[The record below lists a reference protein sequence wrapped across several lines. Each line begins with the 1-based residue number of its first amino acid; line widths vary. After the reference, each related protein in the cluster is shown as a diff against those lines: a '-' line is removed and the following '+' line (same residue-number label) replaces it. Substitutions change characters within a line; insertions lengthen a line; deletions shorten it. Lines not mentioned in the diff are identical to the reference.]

1 MSEPAAP
8 QVPPTRR
15 ILTGYFVLSGLYT
28 LSAAA
33 IWGVNTLFLLD
44 AGLSFFEVF
53 LANAAFS
60 AGMVLFEVPTG
71 VVADTLGRR
80 VSFLLSLVVL
90 AVTTLLYVALAEVDA
105 GVVAFAVVSVL
116 MGLGFT
122 FYSGAMEAW
131 LVDALAVTGHHG
143 PLDAIFARGQ
153 QITGAAMLVGT
164 VGGGLLGQID
174 LSLPYLVRS
183 GLLVAVF
190 AIAYAVMHDIGFTPR
205 RVTVAEL
212 PSAVARNARD
222 GVAYGWAQR
231 PLRLLMLASFFQLG
245 FSMWAF
251 YASQPYMLDLLGSD
265 AVWIAGLVTAG
276 IALSTIAGNQLVEV
290 FSRRCGRRTTLLLG
304 AATVETGAAV
314 ALGLV
319 SSFWLALPALLL
331 IMGASGVTS
340 PVRQAYLHQVVPSDK
355 RATVVSFDSMI
366 SNTGG
371 VGGQVGLG
379 ALGESRS
386 VGAAFV
392 AGGIVTGLALPL
404 LGRVRAI
411 GGAPDRI
418 VGTKA
423 GVESPCAASGLPAVA
438 AIETEPVQ

>member
-1 MSEPAAP
+1 VSEPAAP
-8 QVPPTRR
+8 QVPSTRR

-143 PLDAIFARGQ
+143 PLDGIFARGQ

-190 AIAYAVMHDIGFTPR
+190 GIAYAVMHDIGFTPR

-290 FSRRCGRRTTLLLG
+290 LSRRCGRRTTLLLG

-386 VGAAFV
+386 IGAAFV

-438 AIETEPVQ
+438 AIETAPVQ

>member
-1 MSEPAAP
+1 VSEPVAP
-8 QVPPTRR
+8 QVPSTRR

-71 VVADTLGRR
+71 VVDDTLGRR

-143 PLDAIFARGQ
+143 PLDGIFARGQ

-190 AIAYAVMHDIGFTPR
+190 GIAYAVMHDVGFTPR

-290 FSRRCGRRTTLLLG
+290 LSRRCGRRTTLLLG

-438 AIETEPVQ
+438 AIETAPVQ

>member
-8 QVPPTRR
+8 QVPSTRR

-143 PLDAIFARGQ
+143 PLDGIFARGQ

-190 AIAYAVMHDIGFTPR
+190 GIAYAVMHDVGFTPR

-290 FSRRCGRRTTLLLG
+290 LSRRCGRRTTLLLG

-438 AIETEPVQ
+438 AIETAPVQ

>member
-1 MSEPAAP
+1 VSEPAAP
-8 QVPPTRR
+8 QVPSTRR

-143 PLDAIFARGQ
+143 PLDGIFARGQ

-190 AIAYAVMHDIGFTPR
+190 GIAYAVMHDVGFTPR

-290 FSRRCGRRTTLLLG
+290 LSRRCGRRTTLLLG

-438 AIETEPVQ
+438 AIETAPVQ

>member
-1 MSEPAAP
+1 MYVGLA
-8 QVPPTRR
+8 QV
-15 ILTGYFVLSGLYT
+15 
-28 LSAAA
+28 
-33 IWGVNTLFLLD
+33 
-44 AGLSFFEVF
+44 E
-53 LANAAFS
+53 
-60 AGMVLFEVPTG
+60 
-71 VVADTLGRR
+71 
-80 VSFLLSLVVL
+80 
-90 AVTTLLYVALAEVDA
+90 A
-105 GVVAFAVVSVL
+105 GVVAFSLVSVL

-190 AIAYAVMHDIGFTPR
+190 GIAYAVMHDVGFTPR

-290 FSRRCGRRTTLLLG
+290 LSRRCGRRTTLLLG

-355 RATVVSFDSMI
+355 RATVVSFDAMI

-379 ALGESRS
+379 ALGESRA

-438 AIETEPVQ
+438 AIETAPVQ